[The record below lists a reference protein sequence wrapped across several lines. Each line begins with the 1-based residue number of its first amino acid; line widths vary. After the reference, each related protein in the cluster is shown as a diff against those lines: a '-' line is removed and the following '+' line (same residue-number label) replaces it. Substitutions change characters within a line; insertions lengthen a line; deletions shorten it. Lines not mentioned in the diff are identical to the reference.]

1 MKNINKVLKRFADIV
16 FSFLGLLFSLPFIFF
31 CSIII
36 KIEDKGPAF
45 FKQERIGK
53 GGKPFLIYKFR
64 TMIVNTEE
72 NNIPQLA
79 EANDKRLTSFGC
91 FLRKHHLD
99 EMPQLW
105 NVLKGDMSFVG
116 YRPERKYFIEKIM
129 AVRPDYERLYEIR
142 PGITSLATIYNGY
155 TYTLEK
161 MIRRLDMDLDY
172 LEHHSFLGDMRII
185 AQTFIYVILGKK
197 F

>member
-79 EANDKRLTSFGC
+79 EANDERLTSFGC

>member
-1 MKNINKVLKRFADIV
+1 MNILNKVLKRFTDIV
-16 FSFLGLLFSLPFIFF
+16 IALFGLLFSLPFIFL

-45 FKQERIGK
+45 FKQERIGR
-53 GGKPFLIYKFR
+53 GGRPFFIYKFR

-79 EANDKRLTSFGC
+79 EPNDERLTSFGS

-105 NVLKGDMSFVG
+105 NVLIGDMSFVG

-129 AVRPDYERLYEIR
+129 AVRPDYERLYAIR

-155 TYTLEK
+155 TFTLEK
-161 MIRRLDMDLDY
+161 MIRRLDMDLEY
-172 LEHHSFLGDMRII
+172 LEHYSFLGDLRII
-185 AQTFIYVILGKK
+185 AQTFIYVIFGKK

>member
-16 FSFLGLLFSLPFIFF
+16 FSFMGLLFSLPFIFF

-79 EANDKRLTSFGC
+79 EANDERLTSFGC